1 MNPLSVCS
9 SDRLEVGVVA
19 DKVVLLALLQLAA
32 GASLVGDHPPDAE
45 GVDVAVLAPPPPV
58 GAGLALAVEGLARL
72 EPNSIY
78 IYSLISVL
86 ANKSCH
92 KNLPCP
98 K

>member
-32 GASLVGDHPPDAE
+32 GTSLVGDHPPDAE

-58 GAGLALAVEGLARL
+58 GARLALAVEGLARL
-72 EPNSIY
+72 EPNSFCI
-78 IYSLISVL
+78 IWFQF
-86 ANKSCH
+86 AN
-92 KNLPCP
+92 
-98 K
+98 